1 MTLEDLSSAGT
12 ARSQHPVRFLDAC
25 GHRLEYVDIPA
36 HQVHRPPLVFLHEG
50 LGSVAMWRD
59 FPARVAAAT
68 GCRTVVYSRYG
79 FGRSSPRVAPYTPRF
94 MHEEALEILPSL
106 RASLGIASPVLVG
119 HSTGA
124 SMALIHAGAEGSDVA
139 GLVVMAPLVF
149 VEEFNLGSIRAAKET
164 FRTTDMR
171 QRLARYHD
179 DADGVFQGWNDI
191 WLDPAFRSWSI
202 ADDLRGIR
210 CPILAILGDDD
221 EYSTPAQIDAI
232 RRNAVNAGS
241 LDFLKLADCRHSPHR
256 DQPSTVIDAIGRFVD
271 VLRA

>member
-1 MTLEDLSSAGT
+1 MTFEDLSSAGT
-12 ARSQHPVRFLDAC
+12 APSQRPVRFVDAC

-36 HQVHRPPLVFLHEG
+36 LQVHRPPLVFLHEG

-68 GCRTVVYSRYG
+68 GCRTIVYSRYG
-79 FGRSSPRVAPYTPRF
+79 FGRSSPRVAPCTPRF

-106 RASLGIASPVLVG
+106 RASLGIGSPVLIG

-149 VEEFNLGSIRAAKET
+149 VEEFNLGSIRAAKEIY
-164 FRTTDMR
+164 RTTDMR
-171 QRLARYHD
+171 QKLAHYHD
-179 DADGVFQGWNDI
+179 DADGVFQAWNDI

-202 ADDLRGIR
+202 ADDLRDIR

-221 EYSTPAQIDAI
+221 EYSTPAQIEAI
-232 RRNAVNAGS
+232 RRNAVNAGG

-271 VLRA
+271 ILRA